1 MKSIAEI
8 LIEIL
13 DLGEGWIIMDKK
25 IDKKIKEIDIFIE
38 FISSTGY
45 FPRNKELLNV
55 YDYSRSRRIRHLDL
69 FEYKCYLNA
78 RIPRV
83 KDGKLGIRNIALKW
97 ADERVSF
104 SYLLLASD

>member
-13 DLGEGWIIMDKK
+13 ELGEGWIIKDKKINKK

-38 FISSTGY
+38 YTSSTGY
-45 FPRNKELLNV
+45 FPENKELLNV
-55 YDYSRSRRIRHLDL
+55 YIYSSSRSIRHLDL
-69 FEYKCYLNA
+69 FEYKYYLNA

-83 KDGKLGIRNIALKW
+83 KDGKLGIRNIAQ
-97 ADERVSF
+97 
-104 SYLLLASD
+104 